1 MAVHV
6 LGNGPSIEIFD
17 RNVWPENDLFVGC
30 NFSDSEL
37 RPDYTVMVDVRPMK
51 FFYQGTGID
60 FCPTVLSE
68 KAHNYI
74 KNDKKGRIP
83 SGALEIKEIIQMI
96 KFEEIHKKWSLNSGQ
111 HATMYVLKNEPHE
124 QIHLW
129 GIDTFWTNALKS
141 NSDAIVRP
149 NADDRVRE
157 DIADP
162 WRQFWRKIFNDHT
175 THRFYIHAP
184 MGATLYEEYLDLG
197 NVERVFH

>member
-6 LGNGPSIEIFD
+6 LGNGPSIQLFD
-17 RNVWPENDLFVGC
+17 RDIWPEEDLFIGC
-30 NFSDSEL
+30 NFSDAAL

-51 FFYQGTGID
+51 HFYQGTGID
-60 FCPTVLSE
+60 FCPTILSE
-68 KAHNYI
+68 KSMKYI
-74 KNDKKGRIP
+74 ENDKKGRKP
-83 SGALEIKEIIQMI
+83 SGALDIKEIIPML
-96 KFEEIHKKWSLNSGQ
+96 KFEEIHQKWNLNSGQ
-111 HATMYVLKNEPHE
+111 HAAMYALKNEPHK
-124 QIHLW
+124 QMHLW

-141 NSDAIVRP
+141 GSDAIVRP

-162 WRQFWRKIFNDHT
+162 WRQFWRKIFSDHGPY
-175 THRFYIHAP
+175 RFYIHAP